1 MLECGRRHRP
11 RTVRLDLSAR
21 LDQIEDTAL
30 LSIRASLSVSIA
42 ACIAGA
48 ALVGCD
54 GGKSS
59 SKPSERGTQPTLT
72 PSRTVRLAL
81 IRPDGSGLRLLGP
94 TSNFAEAPSP
104 TWSPDG
110 KRIAFSFQRCPNC
123 PPRISV
129 ALLEGRLRTLPGAP
143 VGGDPSWSPK
153 GDLITYS
160 HKEGVDRELEV
171 LDVARGSASVL
182 RTPENAS
189 HPGWFPSGKAIIFA
203 AEVHERLQLFR
214 VNADGTGQRRLT
226 TSGFYDDP
234 AVSKDGRRIAVACLG
249 KRQTWDLCMADSH
262 GIRRILRRDGNSRS
276 PAFSPDGRRLV
287 FSSDRGSR
295 AGVRALQLLDLK
307 TGRVTVL
314 TTQDVDSGEPDWSPD
329 GETIVFARRSLI
341 ETASG

>member
-1 MLECGRRHRP
+1 M
-11 RTVRLDLSAR
+11 
-21 LDQIEDTAL
+21 
-30 LSIRASLSVSIA
+30 IRASLSVSIA
-42 ACIAGA
+42 ACIAGV

-59 SKPSERGTQPTLT
+59 SKPAKSGPPAALT
-72 PSRTVRLAL
+72 PSRTARLAL
-81 IRPDGSGLRLLGP
+81 VRPDGSGLRMLGP
-94 TSNFAEAPSP
+94 ASNFAAAPAPS
-104 TWSPDG
+104 WSPDG
-110 KRIAFSFQRCPNC
+110 KKIAFSFQRCPNC
-123 PPRISV
+123 PSRVSV
-129 ALLEGRLRTLPGAP
+129 ALLDGRLRTLPGSP

-153 GDLITYS
+153 GDLIAYS
-160 HKEGVDRELEV
+160 HQEGVDRELEV

-189 HPGWFPSGKAIIFA
+189 HPSWFPSGKAIIFA

-234 AVSKDGRRIAVACLG
+234 AVSNNGRRIAVACLG
-249 KRQTWDLCMADSH
+249 KGETWDLCMADAH

-295 AGVRALQLLDLK
+295 AGARALQVLDLK
-307 TGRVTVL
+307 TGRITVL
-314 TTQDVDSGEPDWSPD
+314 TTRDVDSGEPDWSPD

-341 ETASG
+341 ETAGG